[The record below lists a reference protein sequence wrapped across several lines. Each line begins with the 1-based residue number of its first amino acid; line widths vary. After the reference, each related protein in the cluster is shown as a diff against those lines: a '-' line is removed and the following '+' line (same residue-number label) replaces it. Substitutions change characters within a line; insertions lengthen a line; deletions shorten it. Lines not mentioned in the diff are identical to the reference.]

1 MFNAGSHTPEFYSGN
16 MIEQKNSRVK
26 VLKALVSRENQPRMM
41 STFRYWHAAEN
52 ILQMA
57 RLQHQKQ
64 ELGETHRLT
73 QAQPHALYGVD
84 GTFVPQGMRHSFIC
98 RRWEHPDPDCEE
110 RWGNPVQSKHRQMIG
125 SLQDREALKTMLK
138 VTPSEDYKEFRWNQA
153 HQQLVAFLWTDE
165 RKEVLWLI
173 RLECKSASFRVRT
186 AFGQSEPCWVPQT
199 PEMLRTIELDTSV
212 RFSSL
217 CKIVRNVF
225 LNWAARN
232 PEVQFVFPIC
242 VDVLRKL
249 LDTQECAVD
258 DLHAA
263 RDSSGQHV
271 RNILDFDLNLART
284 VVPTEPHEDVSLSVG
299 CRNLLKLILQIVD
312 NSLQISSESVDA
324 GHYAPISQLAE
335 HINSESWLLTAEYF
349 PNNPVRKTPT
359 GDLLQARRYL
369 ADERRDGSR
378 KTLREECADC
388 VCNKHLYT
396 GKNSNP
402 GLLTVHCMYCCV
414 NVGFSFL
421 ARPESVRTCFNLF
434 WHRQMLREPRDE
446 LDNDAILCENEM
458 EEPVDDAQAMS
469 SVPDDL
475 QASTADSEQE
485 YVSSAESTSSVL

>member
-1 MFNAGSHTPEFYSGN
+1 LDDVEVLEWVGRFIARIHSVGQKQAFATRPTLNLQTFAIDSRDWLLEHN
-16 MIEQKNSRVK
+16 MIPLDQQATWTSWCD
-26 VLKALVSRENQPRMM
+26 KAIAIAKDVFTEYPS
-41 STFRYWHAAEN
+41 
-52 ILQMA
+52 
-57 RLQHQKQ
+57 
-64 ELGETHRLT
+64 
-73 QAQPHALYGVD
+73 
-84 GTFVPQGMRHSFIC
+84 
-98 RRWEHPDPDCEE
+98 
-110 RWGNPVQSKHRQMIG
+110 QMIRLNRIHLEEDVAKSTHQSNA
-125 SLQDREALKTMLK
+125 SLIDFNRAGTN
-138 VTPSEDYKEFRWNQA
+138 PPG
-153 HQQLVAFLWTDE
+153 WTD
-165 RKEVLWLI
+165 K
-173 RLECKSASFRVRT
+173 T
-186 AFGQSEPCWVPQT
+186 
-199 PEMLRTIELDTSV
+199 
-212 RFSSL
+212 
-217 CKIVRNVF
+217 
-225 LNWAARN
+225 
-232 PEVQFVFPIC
+232 
-242 VDVLRKL
+242 
-249 LDTQECAVD
+249 
-258 DLHAA
+258 
-263 RDSSGQHV
+263 
-271 RNILDFDLNLART
+271 
-284 VVPTEPHEDVSLSVG
+284 
-299 CRNLLKLILQIVD
+299 RNLLKLILQIVD